1 MSDEIIEDNDKFR
14 FFVSKVK
21 EYKKAIAVLLILLVT
36 SISLF
41 LFLNLRDENKNILA
55 SEQFNLAKI
64 LIQNDNKEQ
73 AKKML
78 VDIVKDG
85 NKFYSPLSLNL
96 IIDQE
101 LEEDPKKIYEL
112 FDEVISIKKIDNENI
127 NLIKIKKAL
136 FLTQHKD
143 DEQEIIKILNPIIN
157 SESIWRRTAIKILG
171 DYFLYKGENLKSEE
185 YYKLLKIKE
194 NE

>member
-1 MSDEIIEDNDKFR
+1 MSDEILEDNDKFKS
-14 FFVSKVK
+14 FLSKVSQ
-21 EYKKAIAVLLILLVT
+21 YKRAIVIVIILLIT
-36 SISLF
+36 AISLF
-41 LFLNLRDENKNILA
+41 LFFNLRNENKNILA

-64 LIQNDNKEQ
+64 LIQNDNKDE
-73 AKKML
+73 AKRML
-78 VDIVKDG
+78 VEIVKDS

-101 LEEDPKKIYEL
+101 LEHDPKKIYEL
-112 FDEVISIKKIDNENI
+112 FDEVISIKKIDKENI

-136 FLTQHKD
+136 FLTQHRD
-143 DEQEIIKILNPIIN
+143 EEQEIIKILNPIIN
-157 SESIWRRTAIKILG
+157 SESIWRGTAIKILG

-185 YYKLLKIKE
+185 YYKLLRIKE

>member
-1 MSDEIIEDNDKFR
+1 MSDEILEDNDKFKS
-14 FFVSKVK
+14 FLSKVSQ
-21 EYKKAIAVLLILLVT
+21 YKRAIVIAIILLIT
-36 SISLF
+36 AISLF
-41 LFLNLRDENKNILA
+41 LFFNLRNENKNILA

-64 LIQNDNKEQ
+64 LIQNDNKDE
-73 AKKML
+73 AKRML
-78 VDIVKDG
+78 VEIVKDS

-101 LEEDPKKIYEL
+101 LENDPKKIYEL
-112 FDEVISIKKIDNENI
+112 FDEVISIKKIDKENI

-136 FLTQHKD
+136 FLTQHRD
-143 DEQEIIKILNPIIN
+143 EEQEIIKILNPIIN
-157 SESIWRRTAIKILG
+157 SESIWRGTAIKILG

-185 YYKLLKIKE
+185 YYKLLRIKE

>member
-1 MSDEIIEDNDKFR
+1 MSDEILEDNDKFKS
-14 FFVSKVK
+14 FLSKVSQ
-21 EYKKAIAVLLILLVT
+21 YKRAIVIVIILLIT
-36 SISLF
+36 AISLF
-41 LFLNLRDENKNILA
+41 LFFNLRNENKNILA

-64 LIQNDNKEQ
+64 LIQNDNKDE
-73 AKKML
+73 AKRML
-78 VDIVKDG
+78 VEIVKDS

-101 LEEDPKKIYEL
+101 LEKDPKKIYEL
-112 FDEVISIKKIDNENI
+112 FDEVISIKKIDKENI

-136 FLTQHKD
+136 FLTQHRD
-143 DEQEIIKILNPIIN
+143 EEQEIIKILNPIIN
-157 SESIWRRTAIKILG
+157 SESIWRGTAIKILG

-185 YYKLLKIKE
+185 YYKLLRIKE

>member
-1 MSDEIIEDNDKFR
+1 MSDEILEDNDKFKS
-14 FFVSKVK
+14 FLSKVSQ
-21 EYKKAIAVLLILLVT
+21 YKRAIVIVIILLIT
-36 SISLF
+36 AISLF
-41 LFLNLRDENKNILA
+41 LFFNLRNENKNILA

-64 LIQNDNKEQ
+64 LIQNDNKDE
-73 AKKML
+73 AKRML
-78 VDIVKDG
+78 VEIVKDS

-101 LEEDPKKIYEL
+101 LENDPKKIYEL
-112 FDEVISIKKIDNENI
+112 FDEVISIKKIDKENI

-136 FLTQHKD
+136 FLTQHRD
-143 DEQEIIKILNPIIN
+143 EEQEIIKILNPIIN
-157 SESIWRRTAIKILG
+157 SESIWRGTAIKILG

-185 YYKLLKIKE
+185 YYKLLRIKE